1 MKGNGLTGRMLY
13 WIFPGQYKQCRCYC
27 LFCRWYIPWREEV
40 EGPGQVHGKRNGGK
54 KMARKRMAEPDL
66 KSWDEVDGTLK
77 QIREAELELT
87 KITADMEKCILDV
100 KQSAEKEAAPYR
112 DEIKRLSLQVKEF
125 VTLNKGE
132 LNGKSREMAFG
143 TVGFRLSTKVVL
155 PKAVDKVIKQ
165 LKKLGMGDCVTV
177 KESVNKDILK
187 TYDEKTILQVG
198 ASLKK
203 EDAFWYE
210 TKQEDLAEV

>member
-1 MKGNGLTGRMLY
+1 MKENGLTGRALY
-13 WIFPGQYKQCRCYC
+13 WLFPEQNKDCRCCC
-27 LFCRWYIPWREEV
+27 LFCRWYRRCREEA
-40 EGPGQVHGKRNGGK
+40 EGPGHGKQDGGK

-66 KSWDEVDGTLK
+66 KSWDEVDKTLK
-77 QIREAELELT
+77 KIREAELELT
-87 KITADMEKCILDV
+87 KITADMERCILDV
-100 KQSAEKEAAPYR
+100 KQTAEGEAAPYR
-112 DEIKRLSLQVKEF
+112 DEIKRLSLQIKEF

-143 TVGFRLSTKVVL
+143 TVGFRLSTKLVL
-155 PKAVDKVIKQ
+155 PKAADKVIKQ

-187 TYDEKTILQVG
+187 SYEEKTILMVG

-203 EDAFWYE
+203 EDTFWYE
-210 TKQEDLAEV
+210 TKQEDLSEV

>member
-1 MKGNGLTGRMLY
+1 
-13 WIFPGQYKQCRCYC
+13 
-27 LFCRWYIPWREEV
+27 
-40 EGPGQVHGKRNGGK
+40 
-54 KMARKRMAEPDL
+54 MARKRMAEPDL
-66 KSWDEVDGTLK
+66 GSWDEVDSTLK
-77 QIREAELELT
+77 KIREAELELSR
-87 KITADMEKCILDV
+87 IAADMEKCILDV
-100 KQSAEKEAAPYR
+100 KQAAEEQAAPYR
-112 DEIKRLSLQVKEF
+112 DEIKKLSLQVKEF

-143 TVGFRLSTKVVL
+143 TVGFRMSTRLVL
-155 PKAVDKVIKQ
+155 PKTVDKVIRQ

-187 TYDEKTILQVG
+187 TYDEKTILSVG